1 MINLQFAN
9 LEKEINDKKG
19 KSAKFLGKKKTIK
32 IIEKN

>member
-19 KSAKFLGKKKTIK
+19 KSAEFLGKKKK
-32 IIEKN
+32 QPK